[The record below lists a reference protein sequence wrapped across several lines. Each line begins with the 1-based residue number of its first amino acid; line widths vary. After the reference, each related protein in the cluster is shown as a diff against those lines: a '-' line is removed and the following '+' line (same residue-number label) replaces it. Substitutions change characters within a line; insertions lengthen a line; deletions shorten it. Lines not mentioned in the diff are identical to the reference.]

1 MKNKVIA
8 IDGYSSC
15 GKSTLAKALA
25 KKIGFTY
32 VDSGAMYRA
41 VTLYFLRNH
50 ISLTDDAQIQS
61 ALENIHIDLVNVG
74 GNLSVFLNHE
84 DVSEEIRQM
93 KVSEFVSEVSALKKV
108 RKAMVAQQQAL
119 GKRKNIIMDGRDIG
133 TTVFPNADL
142 KIFMTASPEIRALRR
157 YHELQAKGEN
167 VSMEEVVENLSH
179 RDHIDTHRE
188 ESPLTQAEDAFV
200 LDNSNLSE
208 DEQLEIALEKVLAL
222 P

>member
-74 GNLSVFLNHE
+74 GNLSVFLNQE

-208 DEQLEIALEKVLAL
+208 DEQLE
-222 P
+222 

>member
-74 GNLSVFLNHE
+74 GNLSVFLNQE

>member
-50 ISLTDDAQIQS
+50 ISLTDDSQIQS

-74 GNLSVFLNHE
+74 GNLSVFLNQE

>member
-50 ISLTDDAQIQS
+50 ISLTDDAKIQS

-74 GNLSVFLNHE
+74 GNLSVFLNQE